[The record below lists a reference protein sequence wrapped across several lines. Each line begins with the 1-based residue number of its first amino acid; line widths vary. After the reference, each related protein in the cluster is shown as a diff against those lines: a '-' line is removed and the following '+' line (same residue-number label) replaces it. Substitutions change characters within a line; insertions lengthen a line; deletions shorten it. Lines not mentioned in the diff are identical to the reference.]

1 MARLDGRVAIVT
13 GGSCGIG
20 AATARRLAADGA
32 QVVLNYSHTA
42 AAADEVVR
50 QMRNTGGEAISVQA
64 DVSDRAEVQKLV
76 DRAVEEYGAIDI
88 LVNNAGVIT
97 PAALAD
103 ITDDHLDRQFDVN
116 VRGALYATQAAAPA
130 FRDGGRVVN
139 VSSIATEAPPPGLAV
154 YTATKAA
161 LEALTRTFAAEL
173 GPQRVTVNAV
183 SPGTTDT
190 EMYESLGSPE
200 FEQQAVARTPLGRLG
215 RPEEIADVIAFL
227 ASDEAAWITGQVITA
242 SGGLRL

>member
-13 GGSCGIG
+13 GGSRGIG

-32 QVVLNYSHTA
+32 RVVLNYSHMA

-50 QMRNTGGEAISVQA
+50 QIRNAGGEAISVQA

-103 ITDDHLDRQFDVN
+103 ITDDQLDRQFDVN
-116 VRGALYATQAAAPA
+116 VRGALYATQAAAPV

-139 VSSIATEAPPPGLAV
+139 VSSIATEAPPTGLAV

-161 LEALTRTFAAEL
+161 LR
-173 GPQRVTVNAV
+173 P
-183 SPGTTDT
+183 SPGPSPPSWDR
-190 EMYESLGSPE
+190 SGS
-200 FEQQAVARTPLGRLG
+200 R
-215 RPEEIADVIAFL
+215 
-227 ASDEAAWITGQVITA
+227 
-242 SGGLRL
+242 